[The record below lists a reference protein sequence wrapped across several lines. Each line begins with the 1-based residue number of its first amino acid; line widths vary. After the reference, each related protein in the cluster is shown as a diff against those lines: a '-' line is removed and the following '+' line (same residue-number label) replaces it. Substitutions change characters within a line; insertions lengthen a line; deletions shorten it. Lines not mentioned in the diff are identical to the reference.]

1 MRDYLFDSY
10 LIIYLLIFSIN
21 RYLSKAGKGTRTL
34 DLLITNQ
41 LRYQLRH
48 AGIKMTVRFELT
60 NKSFAD
66 SRLRPTWQRHQY
78 YKTECKGFEPLC
90 RDTQRWISNP
100 VQLTCS
106 ANTPEKHRIQDLN
119 PGPKD

>member
-41 LRYQLRH
+41 LRYQLRYSSNLPTLFI
-48 AGIKMTVRFELT
+48 IKA
-60 NKSFAD
+60 KSLFD
-66 SRLRPTWQRHQY
+66 KSIFSFYLKIFHQIY
-78 YKTECKGFEPLC
+78 FNDKTCY
-90 RDTQRWISNP
+90 
-100 VQLTCS
+100 
-106 ANTPEKHRIQDLN
+106 
-119 PGPKD
+119 